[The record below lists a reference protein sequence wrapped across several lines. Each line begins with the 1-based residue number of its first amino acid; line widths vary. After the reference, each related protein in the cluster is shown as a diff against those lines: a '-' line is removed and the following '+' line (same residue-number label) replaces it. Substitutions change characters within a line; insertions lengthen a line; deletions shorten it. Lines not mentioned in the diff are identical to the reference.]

1 MVPELDVSQAQTLGA
16 AKAVLDGGAVPF
28 GAAPYAA
35 GTSERSL
42 EVPFA
47 AHYTK
52 GAKAILDIGFT
63 FSSHD
68 YMGLLLELQD
78 RGVEVRGYD
87 IVTPARVAE
96 RYPQAWRQRVLNVP
110 FTQGDIRT
118 IALPQAYFDVCAC
131 ISTLEHIGFDE
142 ASDDPNSAF
151 KRGKTRADAPAHRS
165 PDTDAKVMSQFAR
178 ALKPGGIAIVTVPV
192 GRGGPVLLQDSKGL
206 FTRQWEFDEPS
217 LARLKRADDFVCIDE
232 GYFRETPA
240 GWVEVDSPRALE
252 DVTSA
257 ERRHAAGCGLLA
269 FRRN

>member
-1 MVPELDVSQAQTLGA
+1 M
-16 AKAVLDGGAVPF
+16 
-28 GAAPYAA
+28 
-35 GTSERSL
+35 
-42 EVPFA
+42 
-47 AHYTK
+47 
-52 GAKAILDIGFT
+52 
-63 FSSHD
+63 
-68 YMGLLLELQD
+68 
-78 RGVEVRGYD
+78 
-87 IVTPARVAE
+87 
-96 RYPQAWRQRVLNVP
+96 NVP

-165 PDTDAKVMSQFAR
+165 PDTDAKVMKQFAR

-217 LARLKRADDFVCIDE
+217 LARLKRVDDFVCIYE
-232 GYFRETPA
+232 RYFRETPA

-269 FRRN
+269 FRRH